1 MRRRY
6 VLGAVAAALALLAL
20 VAIGVWERGHRAD
33 SEVAGMRGVLRAVG
47 PLDNPSLTAFRY
59 FNDFQCLVY
68 RRSGLRLA
76 LEVCFDGDGRL
87 IEAID
92 RRSGDAKIWSLRDDP
107 KRSTIRVNRVEV
119 DRLLERMGV
128 PRGYLPTYYN
138 AQGGS

>member
-6 VLGAVAAALALLAL
+6 AIAALAVALALLAL
-20 VAIGVWERGHRAD
+20 LGVGLWERGHRAEN
-33 SEVAGMRGVLRAVG
+33 EVAGMRRVLETVG

-59 FNDFQCLVY
+59 FNTFQCLVY
-68 RRSGLRLA
+68 RRSGVRLA

-92 RRSGDAKIWSLRDDP
+92 RRSGESRIWSLRDDP
-107 KRSTIRVNRVEV
+107 TRSTIRVDRVEV

-128 PRGYLPTYYN
+128 PRGYLPTYFRG
-138 AQGGS
+138 AS